1 MKNRARMI
9 LIGVP
14 VVLVAGLLLSGCK
27 PEPELTQASAKALI
41 QAKYDQTPPV
51 GINVV
56 VDELGFREGYTA
68 KYWDRIKVYPNQFWA
83 DFKLTPEGK
92 KAFKLPNGGDVIE
105 WHPENAGDTH
115 YTIILVTV
123 GANHLKAEYVEEP
136 ESEVL
141 PGASTAKGAFFRETQ
156 VLDGFPSTV
165 QKIASTPVNK
175 LSAKRHADF
184 VLDGETWKLKSIE

>member
-1 MKNRARMI
+1 MPCATVTRNAIDNGRKQVKNAGRVKLIRFSVLYGGNMKNRARMI

-105 WHPENAGDTH
+105 WRPESADDKG
-115 YTIILVTV
+115 YSVIVVTV
-123 GANHLKAEYVEEP
+123 AAI
-136 ESEVL
+136 
-141 PGASTAKGAFFRETQ
+141 T
-156 VLDGFPSTV
+156 
-165 QKIASTPVNK
+165 
-175 LSAKRHADF
+175 
-184 VLDGETWKLKSIE
+184 